1 MKHSTKQSGY
11 ILVLTIMV
19 LAIAVAI
26 VSHLFYRGSVQV
38 AFDKTIIEREK
49 AQQLAYGGVQLAISQ
64 LSVLDT
70 ATTSPQKP
78 ESGNIDPLIESIKKI
93 VPQLNVWQEVKLTKE
108 KEGLD
113 GEIKVCI
120 VCENGKIDIN
130 QWFDFTKKK
139 FLNEGAKDQPDAK
152 KIMQTVFAGMKK
164 YTNDKDLFELFE
176 KFLKQRQY
184 KLNDVSELFEIPEF
198 AKIFKTT
205 LFYEPP
211 QKGDEKAKRPIFLS
225 DLFTVFSGQAALQA
239 WLLSDSISAVLNF
252 NRASSDRDK
261 RAKELE
267 VLLKDY
273 AKGMP
278 PLQLWQKAIQTLY
291 GREMKDIPKETVAML
306 NPKFEPTVFSVLCYG
321 KVGAIVQ
328 KICAIIEKRKTTELN
343 GAPFAIR
350 RLYWL

>member
-1 MKHSTKQSGY
+1 MNHTTKQPGY

-49 AQQLAYGGVQLAISQ
+49 AKQLAFGGIQLALSQ

-70 ATTSPQKP
+70 STTTTQNEKS
-78 ESGNIDPLIESIKKI
+78 SNIDPLIESIKKI
-93 VPQLNVWQEVKLTKE
+93 VPQLNVWQELSLTKE
-108 KEGLD
+108 KEGID
-113 GEIKVCI
+113 GEIKLCI

-130 QWFDFTKKK
+130 QWFDFSKKK
-139 FLNEGAKDQPDAK
+139 FINEGSKDQPDAK
-152 KIMQTVFAGMKK
+152 KIMQIIFAGMKK
-164 YTNDKDLFELFE
+164 FTNDKDLFEVFE

-184 KLNDVSELFEIPEF
+184 KLNDISELFEIPEF

-211 QKGDEKAKRPIFLS
+211 QKGDEKTKRPLFLS
-225 DLFTVFSGQAALQA
+225 DVFTIFSGQAALQA
-239 WLLSDSISAVLNF
+239 WLLSDSILGVLNF
-252 NRASSDRDK
+252 NRANPNREK
-261 RAKELE
+261 RAKEVE
-267 VLLKDY
+267 ALLKDY
-273 AKGMP
+273 SKGMQP
-278 PLQLWQKAIQTLY
+278 MQLWQKAMQTLY
-291 GREMKDIPKETVAML
+291 GKEMKDIPKEALAML

-343 GAPFAIR
+343 GAPFAIK

>member
-1 MKHSTKQSGY
+1 
-11 ILVLTIMV
+11 MV

-38 AFDKTIIEREK
+38 AFDKTTIEREK
-49 AQQLAYGGVQLAISQ
+49 AKQLAYGGIQLAISQ
-64 LSVLDT
+64 LSVLDSSGTSTST
-70 ATTSPQKP
+70 AQNAQPPT
-78 ESGNIDPLIESIKKI
+78 IDPMIESIQKI
-93 VPQLNVWQEVKLTKE
+93 IPQLNVWQDITLTKE
-108 KEGLD
+108 KEGID
-113 GEIKVCI
+113 GEVKICI

-130 QWFDFTKKK
+130 QLFDFTKKK
-139 FLNEGAKDQPDAK
+139 FINEGAKDQPDAK
-152 KIMQTVFAGMKK
+152 KIMQSIFAGMKK

-198 AKIFKTT
+198 AKIFKNT

-211 QKGDEKAKRPIFLS
+211 QKGDDKTKRPIFLS

-239 WLLSDSISAVLNF
+239 WLLSDSVSAVLNF
-252 NRASSDRDK
+252 ARAQPDRSK

-278 PLQLWQKAIQTLY
+278 PLQLWQKAISTLY
-291 GREMKDIPKETVAML
+291 GREMKDIPKEALAML

-328 KICAIIEKRKTTELN
+328 KICAIIEKRKTTELD